1 MNLEGNNNK
10 QKINIQYPIVS
21 SLMFRNILKKSIP
34 SSLLKILELINITL
48 FHYINNEK
56 KNTKNIELKLVYIN
70 NIISDI
76 LYKNI
81 KIKESSKLKEY
92 VKKSNNLCTKLRK
105 SNYNLT
111 SFENNKSAINPEFI
125 NDTNSTIYLKLKF
138 KKKIKE
144 EHNKYKI
151 REMEYLE
158 RIDELQ
164 SKLNFYE
171 KSIEKLIKENEKLNN
186 KITQNPRKNRTNSAN
201 HLSIKDTKKLD
212 YFNFDLC
219 QRYLIIQSY
228 LNIPCIYK
236 IIRYF
241 KDNNTPKNNN
251 NLKKVKVYKFNP
263 LSISSENKYFERLK
277 KDLKDTKISIVDAY
291 IDYSKRKKNKKQ
303 NKMRQRFGSLNNLNF
318 KYEVGNSYLRNTFFQ
333 LKKDIKTQSN
343 TLRRIK
349 TLLNEIK

>member
-76 LYKNI
+76 LYKNS

-92 VKKSNNLCTKLRK
+92 VKKSNNLRTKLRK

-171 KSIEKLIKENEKLNN
+171 KSIEKLIEENEKLNN
-186 KITQNPRKNRTNSAN
+186 KITPNPRKNRTNSAN

-212 YFNFDLC
+212 
-219 QRYLIIQSY
+219 
-228 LNIPCIYK
+228 
-236 IIRYF
+236 YF

-349 TLLNEIK
+349 TLLNKIK